1 MRMRIGAFCLPAAA
15 ATFTMAWAADDR
27 PLALVEHV
35 DAAPDGGVQ
44 AFDYVY
50 ENDKIDLRPN
60 GTLTIAYFDRCVVE
74 TITGG
79 VVRMKDDGVKVTKK
93 GVSTQ
98 TERPCQTA
106 SLMLSE
112 EAREAGVAVKRVT
125 PFPEEEWREI
135 TVATERPTFIWPVDE
150 DERDG
155 LILSVLL
162 LEAEPVELIWEAPAE
177 GTFLT
182 YPEDAPSLMPGLP
195 YQVTI
200 SQDGDVQTSAVFSI
214 DPALELP
221 DGPLTTAVP
230 LGL

>member
-1 MRMRIGAFCLPAAA
+1 MRLRIGAFFLPAAA
-15 ATFTMAWAADDR
+15 MFTMAWAADDR

-79 VVRMKDDGVKVTKK
+79 VVRMKDDGVKISKK

-98 TERPCQTA
+98 TVRPCQTA
-106 SLMLSE
+106 SLMLSD

-135 TVATERPTFIWPVDE
+135 TVATERPTFIWPVDD
-150 DERDG
+150 DESES
-155 LILSVLL
+155 LTLSVLL
-162 LEAEPVELIWEAPAE
+162 LEAEPVEMVWETPAE

-182 YPEDAPSLMPGLP
+182 YPDDAPPLTPGLP
-195 YQVTI
+195 YQATI

>member
-1 MRMRIGAFCLPAAA
+1 MRQRIGAFFLPAAA
-15 ATFTMAWAADDR
+15 MLTTAWAADDR

-79 VVRMKDDGVKVTKK
+79 VVRMKDDGIKVTKK

-135 TVATERPTFIWPVDE
+135 TVATERPTFIWPVDDDE
-150 DERDG
+150 DES
-155 LILSVLL
+155 LTLSVLL
-162 LEAEPVELIWEAPAE
+162 LEADPVEVVWEAPAE

-182 YPEDAPSLMPGLP
+182 YPDDAPSLTPGLP
-195 YQVTI
+195 YQVTV
-200 SQDGDVQTSAVFSI
+200 SQDGDIQTSAVFSI